1 MVHMIAQRRA
11 VLVAICAS
19 VILAVGC
26 GGDSLGRQPL
36 SGKVSVNGAPL
47 ERGTVNF
54 QPIDKGIGSGARIEG
69 GKYAIARKDGLPA
82 GKYRVVI
89 NAPTPGSAPAASDA
103 PPGEPPPPPQELI
116 PEEWNT
122 KSEHTIDISSGKNEH
137 NFDVQTK
144 KK

>member
-1 MVHMIAQRRA
+1 MVHLFGQRPTFLA
-11 VLVAICAS
+11 TCWAS
-19 VILAVGC
+19 LALFVGC

-47 ERGTVNF
+47 EKGTINF
-54 QPIDKGIGSGARIEG
+54 QPIDKGIGSGARIEAG
-69 GKYAIARKDGLPA
+69 TYSIARKDGLPV

-103 PPGEPPPPPQELI
+103 PPGEPPPPPQELL

-122 KSEHTIDISSGKNEH
+122 KSEHTIDITSGKNEH